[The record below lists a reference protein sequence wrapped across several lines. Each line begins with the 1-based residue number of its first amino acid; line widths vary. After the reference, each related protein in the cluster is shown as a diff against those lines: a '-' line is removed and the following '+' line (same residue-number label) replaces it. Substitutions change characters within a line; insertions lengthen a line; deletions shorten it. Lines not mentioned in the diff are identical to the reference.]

1 MQGEQLSLFDDFN
14 DTPVVPSPFLGRK
27 VTITG
32 TFSQGRQALRSVLLR
47 LGATE
52 VRYDKLQRSTHFFL
66 VGDNPSADVLSY
78 HRLYVHDGYNIRYLS
93 VLDLQRIQAGEYA
106 PYQVSEEITKEL
118 HLTREH
124 LYWKAPEISEQ
135 KSVRAASPV
144 ALDSMSV
151 LYGMEI
157 FVHVSIM
164 HQMPELAQ
172 ALGCLGAYSNTEID
186 DDTDCI
192 LISHTMP
199 KEICD
204 AVETH
209 YNKARATQF
218 NTPFIILEDLI
229 EYLKRR
235 VAEFPD
241 NTLSSLLD
249 RVLVHSL

>member
-1 MQGEQLSLFDDFN
+1 
-14 DTPVVPSPFLGRK
+14 
-27 VTITG
+27 
-32 TFSQGRQALRSVLLR
+32 
-47 LGATE
+47 
-52 VRYDKLQRSTHFFL
+52 
-66 VGDNPSADVLSY
+66 
-78 HRLYVHDGYNIRYLS
+78 
-93 VLDLQRIQAGEYA
+93 
-106 PYQVSEEITKEL
+106 
-118 HLTREH
+118 
-124 LYWKAPEISEQ
+124 
-135 KSVRAASPV
+135 
-144 ALDSMSV
+144 
-151 LYGMEI
+151 
-157 FVHVSIM
+157 
-164 HQMPELAQ
+164 MPELAQ